1 MLFSTVQIYG
11 ISYIHF
17 VSIGLDNTTATLVFE
32 AISDCIPNV
41 YNFLSTC
48 RIQFDYVDSLVPSHS
63 IMCII

>member
-32 AISDCIPNV
+32 ANFNCILNV
-41 YNFLSTC
+41 YYFLLTC
-48 RIQFDYVDSLVPSHS
+48 RIQFD
-63 IMCII
+63 